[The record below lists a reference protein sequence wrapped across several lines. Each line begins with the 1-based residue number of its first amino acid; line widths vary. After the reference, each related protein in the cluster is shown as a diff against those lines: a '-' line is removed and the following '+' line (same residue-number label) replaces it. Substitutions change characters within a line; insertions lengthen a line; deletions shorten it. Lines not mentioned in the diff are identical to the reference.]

1 MQQHARSA
9 LRHSCRLCGVLAF
22 ALVLGFATDWAIGQ
36 GINRA
41 SSGSSGAA
49 LTSVRPSAG
58 GSIGSVS
65 RMSGVGGQAG
75 GSGSQA
81 TGARGLSSGGVT
93 QLGAGMRSRGS
104 RRRSSMPG
112 RMGGLGSPQ
121 LQGPAARSARSGG
134 LLGRRVGLRTQLGG
148 DASFFGSPT
157 RSSPSAFSLAYRA
170 WKRPGFLGITKS
182 EIVRFHSTR
191 YTRMAEAARRAS
203 DVNPEVVVP
212 SDAKDRILDSALV
225 VSGEARDEKAE
236 VSFRQLVEDHVAS
249 RCWSSLNDGWAHF
262 KAGRYRKA
270 CDTFALADR
279 LALDD
284 VSARSQAK
292 WGRLF
297 SAVGCRQLA
306 LAAYELRWFTLSD
319 PATGGMRD
327 PMCMSRITEMRS
339 RYGRVG
345 DFEEHFRLLQ
355 LRIEQDPDSVEYR
368 ALSAVYL
375 WTSEETRSQARFA
388 VSQSARLGKD
398 AKVMERLAKMM
409 ELSDRMQPL
418 KRESGEAGLTIP
430 IASESDGPQ

>member
-22 ALVLGFATDWAIGQ
+22 TLVLGFATDWAIGQ
-36 GINRA
+36 GINRVRT
-41 SSGSSGAA
+41 SSGGSA
-49 LTSVRPSAG
+49 LTSGRPSAG

-65 RMSGVGGQAG
+65 RGIGVGGR
-75 GSGSQA
+75 SGNPVSQA
-81 TGARGLSSGGVT
+81 TGARGLPSGVT
-93 QLGAGMRSRGS
+93 QLGAGIRSRGS
-104 RRRSSMPG
+104 RHRSSMP
-112 RMGGLGSPQ
+112 GGLGSPQ
-121 LQGPAARSARSGG
+121 LRGPAARSARSGG
-134 LLGRRVGLRTQLGG
+134 LLGRRVGLRMQPGG
-148 DASFFGSPT
+148 DASVFGSPT
-157 RSSPSAFSLAYRA
+157 RASRSAFSLAYGA

-182 EIVRFHSTR
+182 KIVNFRSTR
-191 YTRMAEAARRAS
+191 YTKMAEAVRRAT
-203 DVNPEVVVP
+203 DVNPAVVVP
-212 SDAKDRILDSALV
+212 SDAKDRISDFALV
-225 VSGEARDEKAE
+225 VGGEARDENAE
-236 VSFRQLVEDHVAS
+236 VSLRQLVEDHVAS
-249 RCWSSLNDGWAHF
+249 QCRSSLNDGWTHF
-262 KAGRYRKA
+262 KAGRYREA
-270 CDTFALADR
+270 CDTFSLTDR

-284 VSARSQAK
+284 VSVRSQAK

-297 SAVGCRQLA
+297 SAIGCRQPA
-306 LAAYELRWFTLSD
+306 LAVYELRWFTLPD

-368 ALSAVYL
+368 ALSAVCL

-388 VSQSARLGKD
+388 VSQSARLDED

-418 KRESGEAGLTIP
+418 KRGSGEAGLTTP
-430 IASESDGPQ
+430 IASESDVPQ